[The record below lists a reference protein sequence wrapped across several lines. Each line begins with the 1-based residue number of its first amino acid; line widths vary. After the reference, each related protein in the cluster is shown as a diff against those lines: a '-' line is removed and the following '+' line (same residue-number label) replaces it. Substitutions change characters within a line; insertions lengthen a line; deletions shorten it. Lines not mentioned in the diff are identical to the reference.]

1 MSADSLKLTI
11 AIHAALVT
19 LGLGSSTV
27 SAENFILKDENQLVC
42 SKVREKLN
50 GFGAEPLVREITL
63 LLFEASKKS
72 CGALVRELISMDAGV
87 DARDRSASTPLMK
100 AAEAGHL
107 DIVKYL
113 QSIGADINHLSLR
126 GNTAL
131 LLAVRSN
138 RAKVVKYLL
147 QQGADPNTRSLDNV
161 TPLSAACFDGNTRL
175 IKYLLDF
182 GANPDMR
189 DGTGKAPI
197 IYAAAKGFSNV
208 VRILIDK
215 GVDPNQRYGSGLT
228 ALMWA
233 AGHTS
238 DTPGPDGI
246 KTLKVLTGHEV
257 DLDVQDARG
266 MTALM
271 YAYQLNNTG
280 AASLLLSLGADPNI
294 TSASGKI
301 AAEFQN

>member
-11 AIHAALVT
+11 AIHTT
-19 LGLGSSTV
+19 LLTMGAIPTAVL
-27 SAENFILKDENQLVC
+27 ADDFILKDKNQLVC
-42 SKVREKLN
+42 SKVREKLT
-50 GFGAEPLVREITL
+50 GFGTEPLQREITL

-72 CGALVRELISMDAGV
+72 CGALVQELIAMDAAV

-113 QSIGADINHLSLR
+113 ESIGGDINHHSLR
-126 GNTAL
+126 GKTAL
-131 LLAVRSN
+131 LVAVRSN

-147 QQGADPNTRSLDNV
+147 QQGADPNIRSLDNV

-175 IKYLLDF
+175 IKYLLDA
-182 GANPDMR
+182 GANPDMQ
-189 DGTGKAPI
+189 DGTGKSPI

-208 VRILIDK
+208 VKTLIEK
-215 GVDPNQRYGSGLT
+215 GVDPNKSYGSGLT

-238 DTPGPDGI
+238 DTPGPDGV
-246 KTLKVLTGHEV
+246 KTLKVLTEYAV
-257 DLDVQDARG
+257 NLNAQDERG

-271 YAYQLNNTG
+271 YAYQLNNK
-280 AASLLLSLGADPNI
+280 AAITFLKSLGANPELID
-294 TSASGKI
+294 ASGKT
-301 AAEFQN
+301 AADHKK